1 MADKMMYED
10 QAAVTMLNKV
20 EGFEPKK
27 FLAKNQNNP
36 EVRDLPLKVKKLW
49 FRLVHKDGRLIVTVL
64 RFTDQVA
71 VVEAKVF
78 FGKDDAEAMASYIAQ
93 TTKGMHGEL
102 YIQTAQHIAAS
113 EALND
118 AGFGCQFSDLHHDAE
133 PEIPNIVK
141 QVVGDSATEEVGTG
155 EVVTAIVKKQ
165 EASSEITGEQT
176 GADVEVEQIESKET
190 TETNFADGNVSV
202 VEAEIVQESRFVG
215 MTVDEILATMT
226 FDEAMAV
233 VVDVGYCENWTLGE
247 VAEKRPASLKWYVS
261 NYPGENSELR
271 AGARILLDS
280 GSLQKAG

>member
-1 MADKMMYED
+1 MSEKIMYED
-10 QAAVTMLNKV
+10 QMAVSMLNKV
-20 EGFEPKK
+20 DGFEPKK
-27 FLAKNQNNP
+27 FLVKKQDNP
-36 EVRDLPLKVKKLW
+36 EAYDLPLKVKKLW
-49 FRLVHKDGRLIVTVL
+49 FRLVHKEGRLIVTVL

-78 FGKDDAEAMASYIAQ
+78 FGKDDTEATASYIAQ

-118 AGFGCQFSDLHHDAE
+118 AGFGCQFSDLHRDAE
-133 PEIPNIVK
+133 PKIQTVVQTKQSVDTSISQKVENAEIVSAK
-141 QVVGDSATEEVGTG
+141 SKVV
-155 EVVTAIVKKQ
+155 
-165 EASSEITGEQT
+165 
-176 GADVEVEQIESKET
+176 IESDKTPELDA
-190 TETNFADGNVSV
+190 TNSTVTI
-202 VEAEIVQESRFVG
+202 VEAEIVQESRFKG

-233 VVDVGYCENWTLGE
+233 VVDVGYCNNWSLGE

-261 NYPGENSELR
+261 NYPGENNELR

-280 GSLQKAG
+280 DSLQKAG